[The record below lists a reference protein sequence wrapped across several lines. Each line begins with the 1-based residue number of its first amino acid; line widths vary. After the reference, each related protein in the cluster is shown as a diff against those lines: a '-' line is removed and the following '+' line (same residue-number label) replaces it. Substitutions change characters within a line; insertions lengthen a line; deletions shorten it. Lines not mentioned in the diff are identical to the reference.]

1 MAETMAVK
9 SNLGKTS
16 EGGFP
21 VAIHD
26 KSDEYVGEVI
36 KTETDGTKV
45 FADSAIMDGELF
57 IADDKVHNVPKTG
70 AVMRALGDQRLV
82 EAGADEKAGDTFEP
96 GLADI
101 SKPVINQGDTAADL
115 EKRYTREQL
124 NVLADENGIDATQ
137 HPNKT
142 ELAQAIFD
150 ANADKA
156 AKK

>member
-1 MAETMAVK
+1 MADTVAVK

-16 EGGFP
+16 EGGYP
-21 VAIHD
+21 VALHD

-36 KTETDGTKV
+36 KTESDGTKV
-45 FADSAIMDGELF
+45 FADSAIMDGEVF

-70 AVMRALGDQRLV
+70 AVMRALADQRLV

-101 SKPVINQGDTAADL
+101 SKPTLNQGDTAADI

-124 NVLADENGIDATQ
+124 NVLADEYGIDATQ

-142 ELAQAIFD
+142 ELAEAIFE
-150 ANADKA
+150 ASTE
-156 AKK
+156 KK